1 MYGHWLSLSKR
12 FTISLAYGKFKR
24 RVMCLVSELGLIM
37 GYSVGSILGVKKD
50 TTDREKKRL
59 LFVSIPGVY

>member
-37 GYSVGSILGVKKD
+37 GYSVGSILGVKQDK
-50 TTDREKKRL
+50 DREKKL
-59 LFVSIPGVY
+59 LVFVSIPGVY

>member
-1 MYGHWLSLSKR
+1 MYGRWLSLSKR

-50 TTDREKKRL
+50 TDREKKRL

>member
-37 GYSVGSILGVKKD
+37 GSILGVKKD
-50 TTDREKKRL
+50 TDREKKRL

>member
-1 MYGHWLSLSKR
+1 MYGHCWLSFSKC

-50 TTDREKKRL
+50 TDMEKKRL